1 MWHAF
6 PHSLAV
12 SLVFLASASSTLAQD
27 NCARPRLISV
37 NGTAEVNVA
46 PDEAILRLGVES
58 RDKELAVAKSRHDER
73 VKKLIG
79 IARDAGVEA
88 KYIQTSQLTMG
99 PEYSDNYRR
108 SFAGFQ
114 VSQSIS
120 LTLKDLSK
128 YEVLMIR
135 VLEAGVN
142 EVQGIEFAVADPAKY
157 RAEARLKAIRI
168 AREKAG
174 AMATQLGQTV
184 GRPWEISEEGDSPG
198 LFSFGARANAN
209 YAYNAGDK
217 FAAGADESTV
227 APGEVTIRASVRVS
241 FQLE

>member
-1 MWHAF
+1 MWHGF
-6 PHSLAV
+6 THSLAL
-12 SLVFLASASSTLAQD
+12 SLIFLAPASSTLAQD

-46 PDEAILRLGVES
+46 PDKAILRLGVES

-99 PEYSDNYRR
+99 PEYADNYRR
-108 SFAGFQ
+108 NFAGYQ
-114 VSQSIS
+114 VSQSVS

-128 YEVLMIR
+128 YEALMTR
-135 VLEAGVN
+135 LLEGGVN
-142 EVQGIEFAVADPAKY
+142 EVQGIEFEVAEPAKY

-174 AMATQLGQTV
+174 AMATELGQTV
-184 GRPWEISEEGDSPG
+184 GKPWEISEEGDSSG
-198 LFSFGARANAN
+198 LFEFGGRANAN
-209 YAYNAGDK
+209 YAYNAEGK

>member
-1 MWHAF
+1 MWHGF
-6 PHSLAV
+6 THSLAL
-12 SLVFLASASSTLAQD
+12 SLIFLACAPSTLAQD

-46 PDEAILRLGVES
+46 PDQAVLRLGVES
-58 RDKELAVAKSRHDER
+58 RDKELALAKSRHDER

-79 IARDAGVEA
+79 IARDAGIEA

-108 SFAGFQ
+108 NFADYQ

-128 YEVLMIR
+128 YEPLMTR

-142 EVQGIEFAVADPAKY
+142 ELQGIEFAVSEPAKY

-174 AMATQLGQTV
+174 AMAIELGQTV
-184 GRPWEISEEGDSPG
+184 GKPWEISEDGDSSS
-198 LFSFGARANAN
+198 LFGFGARANAN
-209 YAYNAGDK
+209 YAYNVGGK
-217 FAAGADESTV
+217 VEGTDESAV
-227 APGEVTIRASVRVS
+227 APGEVAIRASVRVS

>member
-1 MWHAF
+1 MRHGF
-6 PHSLAV
+6 THSVAV
-12 SLVFLASASSTLAQD
+12 SLVFLASANSTLAQD
-27 NCARPRLISV
+27 NCTRPRLISV
-37 NGTAEVNVA
+37 NGTAEVSVA

-108 SFAGFQ
+108 NFAGYQ
-114 VSQSIS
+114 VSQTIS

-128 YEVLMIR
+128 YESLMTR
-135 VLEAGVN
+135 VLEAGAN
-142 EVQGIEFAVADPAKY
+142 EVEGIEFEIAEPAKY

-168 AREKAG
+168 AREKAS
-174 AMATQLGQTV
+174 AMAAQLGQTV
-184 GRPWEISEEGDSPG
+184 GKPWEISEEGDSSG
-198 LFSFGARANAN
+198 LLGFNPRANAN
-209 YAYNAGDK
+209 FAYNSGDK
-217 FAAGADESTV
+217 AGAGTDESTV
-227 APGEVTIRASVRVS
+227 APGEVAIRASVRVS

>member
-1 MWHAF
+1 
-6 PHSLAV
+6 
-12 SLVFLASASSTLAQD
+12 
-27 NCARPRLISV
+27 
-37 NGTAEVNVA
+37 VA
-46 PDEAILRLGVES
+46 PDQAVLRLGVES

-79 IARDAGVEA
+79 IARDAGIEA
-88 KYIQTSQLTMG
+88 KYIQTSQLTMD

-108 SFAGFQ
+108 NFADYQ

-128 YEVLMIR
+128 YEALMTR

-142 EVQGIEFAVADPAKY
+142 EVQGIEFAVAEPAKY

-174 AMATQLGQTV
+174 AMATELGQTV
-184 GRPWEISEEGDSPG
+184 GKPWEISEDGDS
-198 LFSFGARANAN
+198 LFGFGARANAN
-209 YAYNAGDK
+209 YAYNVGGK
-217 FAAGADESTV
+217 VEGTDESTV
-227 APGEVTIRASVRVS
+227 APGEVAIRASVRVS